1 MILEFTF
8 VPFLSYLFLFL
19 EAFLYGYFFKKQ
31 GYPNLF
37 KYPIISSSVCIGPPA
52 GGYAR
57 IAHTHQVIIIGRGD
71 PMLTR
76 DFELRISWISWGFR
90 NHLAN
95 PMGFV
100 V

>member
-1 MILEFTF
+1 MVIFLKNEGIQT
-8 VPFLSYLFLFL
+8 FLSIQLFPQVYAL
-19 EAFLYGYFFKKQ
+19 A
-31 GYPNLF
+31 PR
-37 KYPIISSSVCIGPPA
+37 

-57 IAHTHQVIIIGRGD
+57 VPRTHQVIIIGRGD